1 MMMKKCVLIYR
12 SLFFLMSDGPLT
24 KKRHQSDAAV
34 AARAR
39 NVILARAA
47 KEAKRQA
54 SLPLKP
60 VKPKPGPVKPVAV
73 KPKPAA
79 AKSVRVAEEP
89 EPLPARKERPV
100 AKPASRRM
108 RKVVT
113 YETDSSSKSESGSD
127 DEPQKPVFGRRF
139 GGGGGSSAFQ
149 SVFSS

>member
-1 MMMKKCVLIYR
+1 
-12 SLFFLMSDGPLT
+12 MSTDGPLT

-39 NVILARAA
+39 NVVLARAA

-54 SLPLKP
+54 SLPLEP

-79 AKSVRVAEEP
+79 AKPVRVAEEP
-89 EPLPARKERPV
+89 EPLPARKERPA

-113 YETDSSSKSESGSD
+113 YETDSESESESES
-127 DEPQKPVFGRRF
+127 EPQKPVFGRRF
-139 GGGGGSSAFQ
+139 GGGGSSAFQ